1 MIKNYLLSITLVC
14 SFFIS
19 VQAQTKVN
27 AGEDFPLTCGSS
39 YQLRTELSWI
49 PLSSGTTKNLRSVFF
64 IDKNT
69 GFAIGDSCTIL
80 KTTDAGAIWLKKKT
94 ATISNEYLNSICFI
108 NKDTGY
114 IVGSQSIIKTTDGGE
129 TWLHKAG
136 LGGNTIYMTANGT
149 GFVGGEGLFRVV
161 DGDLIDGTG
170 IVGGDTLSQVI
181 VGDSMYVSKFDNYY
195 FSSQINSISFITPLI
210 GYIVGNNSINV
221 KTTDGGETWNQAP
234 FNFNIPSD
242 NYKSVHFSDVNNGY
256 VIGEKQILRTYN
268 GGENWSSTQG
278 FSGNSVF
285 FTPDTVAFICD
296 NKGQIYKYRDRHIY
310 TGEWSLSIPYGTL
323 QTLPGAKFMNSAFFA
338 NANTGYAVGQSGQIY
353 KLNGGGSYTWTS
365 SDGQIDT
372 SVAEPKIAPLTTTTY
387 SVTYT
392 TPEGTSST
400 DSVTVTIYSESIN
413 AGADKTIN
421 CGETAQLLV
430 TTNYSGSGKLKY
442 KWSPS
447 IGLSNDTIANPIATI
462 KENTTYTVAVT
473 TPNGC
478 TSTDN
483 VKVSLAA
490 VNKPDLGIV
499 TVNSSNNNVIIWTRP
514 TSTIIDS
521 IYIYKETNVADVYNK
536 IGSVAYAA
544 PNQFVDTL
552 SDSKVQS
559 NKYRISLN
567 DHCGFE
573 SASSTPHK
581 TMHLSINQG
590 MNNSWNLIWES
601 YSGINVSTY
610 NIYRGTNLGDLL
622 LVNST
627 SGSNTQFTDYTA
639 PSGIVYYQ
647 IEVMSPTSIFVDK
660 LTTSQN
666 AASLLKST
674 SVSTFPVLYYS
685 SRSNV
690 ATNNVTGIET
700 TSTNEMFAVY
710 PNPAKDNIKI
720 TTNSQ
725 LAKGMIV
732 SIYNATGCLVKSD
745 VLNIENQSYDISSLF
760 NGIYILEIKSGN
772 FIGKQRLI
780 VDK

>member
-1 MIKNYLLSITLVC
+1 MIKNYLLSITLAC
-14 SFFIS
+14 SLFIS
-19 VQAQTKVN
+19 VQAQTKVS
-27 AGEDFPLTCGSS
+27 AGVDVAITCGSS
-39 YQLRTELSWI
+39 FQPGTDLSWI
-49 PLSSGTTKNLRSVFF
+49 PLSSGTTKNLRSVLFTG
-64 IDKNT
+64 KNT

-80 KTTDAGAIWLKKKT
+80 KTTDAGATWLKKKP

-129 TWLHKAG
+129 TWVHKAG
-136 LGGNTIYMTANGT
+136 LGGKAIYMTPEGT
-149 GFVGGEGLFRVV
+149 GFVGGEGLFRV
-161 DGDLIDGTG
+161 ID
-170 IVGGDTLSQVI
+170 S
-181 VGDSMYVSKFDNYY
+181 DSMSVSQMYDYS

-210 GYIVGNNSINV
+210 GYFVGENSNNM
-221 KTTDGGETWNQAP
+221 KTTDGGVTWNQAP
-234 FNFNIPSD
+234 FNVNILSD

-256 VIGEKQILRTYN
+256 VVGEKQILRTYD
-268 GGENWSSTQG
+268 GGENWSPLLGS
-278 FSGNSVF
+278 SGNSVF
-285 FTPDTVAFICD
+285 FTPDTVAFISD
-296 NKGQIYKYRDRHIY
+296 NKGKIYKYRDHHISF
-310 TGEWSLSIPYGTL
+310 GEWSFSIPYGTP
-323 QTLPGAKFMNSAFFA
+323 QTLPGAKFINSAFFA

-353 KLNGGGSYTWTS
+353 KLNGGGTYAWTPSYGL
-365 SDGQIDT
+365 SDV
-372 SVAEPKIAPLTTTTY
+372 SVNEPKVTPLTTTTY
-387 SVTYT
+387 YVKYT

-400 DSVTVTIYSESIN
+400 DSITITVNPDSIN
-413 AGADKTIN
+413 AGADQTVN
-421 CGETAQLLV
+421 CGETAQLMV
-430 TTNYSGSGKLKY
+430 TTKYTGSGKLKY
-442 KWSPS
+442 KWTPS
-447 IGLSNDTIANPIATI
+447 IGLSNDTIANPVATI
-462 KENTTYTVAVT
+462 KDNTTYTVAVT

-478 TSTDN
+478 TSTDD

-499 TVNSSNNNVIIWTRP
+499 TVNSSNNNIIAWTRP

-521 IYIYKETNVADVYNK
+521 ICIYKETNITDIYKK
-536 IGSVAYAA
+536 IGTVAYTA

-559 NKYRISLN
+559 NKYRISLK
-567 DHCGFE
+567 DYCGFE

-610 NIYRGTNLGDLL
+610 NIYRGTNQDDLS

-639 PSGIVYYQ
+639 SSGIVYYQ
-647 IEVMSPTSIFVDK
+647 IEVISPISIFVDK
-660 LTTSQN
+660 LTISQN
-666 AASLLKST
+666 AISLFKSA

-690 ATNNVTGIET
+690 ATNKVTGIET
-700 TSTNEMFAVY
+700 TAISEMFDVY
-710 PNPAKDNIKI
+710 PNPAKDNIRI
-720 TTNSQ
+720 TTNGQ
-725 LAKGMIV
+725 LEKGMIV
-732 SIYNATGCLVKSD
+732 SIYNATGCLVKSG